1 MRCAFLG
8 SATPTNYYVG
18 HFMFKVLS
26 LLVYLPSR
34 IPVQIYQICCCWM
47 MYIYSK
53 LLFTRWKRVLGRCV
67 CLCTKSELSSTYI
80 YIYIYKERESERG
93 NGWHRQKERKKKR
106 ERKRQA
112 TILLFCLFTIS
123 KIIFVIEANSA
134 VKFAFASFF
143 SRWWPHTVK

>member
-1 MRCAFLG
+1 MMRCAFLG

-80 YIYIYKERESERG
+80 YIYIYKERERVREVMDDIDRRRG
-93 NGWHRQKERKKKR
+93 RRR
-106 ERKRQA
+106 ERENDKPPSYCFVC
-112 TILLFCLFTIS
+112 LLFRKLYLSS
-123 KIIFVIEANSA
+123 KRTAQ
-134 VKFAFASFF
+134 
-143 SRWWPHTVK
+143 